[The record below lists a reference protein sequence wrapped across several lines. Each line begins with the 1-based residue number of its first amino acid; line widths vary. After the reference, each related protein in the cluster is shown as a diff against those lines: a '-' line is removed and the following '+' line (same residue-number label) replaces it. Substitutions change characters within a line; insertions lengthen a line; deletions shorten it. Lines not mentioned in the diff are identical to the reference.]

1 MLTSHVMVW
10 QYVKSNLHEISSL
23 KSDFQVLLSKDIVG
37 QVWSKACLAVLAG
50 PVQTSNFSC
59 TKFNYLFSR

>member
-1 MLTSHVMVW
+1 MVG
-10 QYVKSNLHEISSL
+10 QYVKSNLHEISGL
-23 KSDFQVLLSKDIVG
+23 KFNFQVLISKDIVG
-37 QVWSKACLAVLAG
+37 QIWSKACLVVLAG

>member
-1 MLTSHVMVW
+1 MVW

-23 KSDFQVLLSKDIVG
+23 KSDFQVLISKDIVG

-50 PVQTSNFSC
+50 PVQTSNF
-59 TKFNYLFSR
+59 YQI